1 MDNQQQQQQN
11 SKKKEHN
18 VIATKSRAQQKIVCC
33 ARSAYA
39 TITQTKIREKA
50 RKKRVYPKMDLVHW
64 QMRPFSDITIFRWRS
79 FCFPS
84 PHPPLHRSSFFHLTV
99 VDMLQLMLKV
109 IPCSERDG
117 KAGVRACDAAKLSM
131 ANGAMALGYWRH
143 LCVLGCRLLIDWSVG
158 VFSVSPPPTP
168 SPPPT
173 IIFTQQASVNKQQN
187 WTRASTCMPLL
198 LL

>member
-1 MDNQQQQQQN
+1 MLCALRVCHNHTN
-11 SKKKEHN
+11 KNKGKSKKKKGLPEN
-18 VIATKSRAQQKIVCC
+18 GSGSLANA
-33 ARSAYA
+33 
-39 TITQTKIREKA
+39 
-50 RKKRVYPKMDLVHW
+50 
-64 QMRPFSDITIFRWRS
+64 TIFRYHYFS
-79 FCFPS
+79 GTLFLFPL

-187 WTRASTCMPLL
+187 
-198 LL
+198 